1 MHKILYS
8 LLYTVKSGKNNL
20 FALGEIA
27 LYLYPIMQSD
37 TFCNTT
43 ELRNHSV

>member
-8 LLYTVKSGKNNL
+8 LLYTMKSGKNNL

-27 LYLYPIMQSD
+27 LYLYPIMQSE
-37 TFCNTT
+37 TFFNTT
-43 ELRNHSV
+43 ELSNHSV